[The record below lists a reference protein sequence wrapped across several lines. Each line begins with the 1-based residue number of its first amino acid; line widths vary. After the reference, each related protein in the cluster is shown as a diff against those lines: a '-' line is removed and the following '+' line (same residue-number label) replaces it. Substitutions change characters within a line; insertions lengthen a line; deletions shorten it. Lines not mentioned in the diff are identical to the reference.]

1 MNGFKSIATRYGLS
15 PVIVE
20 SVDRVIRASKFINYV
35 LLYQMRQNKHVDKI
49 VNPWIEPT
57 NKTILK

>member
-1 MNGFKSIATRYGLS
+1 MNCFKSIATRYGLT

-49 VNPWIEPT
+49 VKIESST
-57 NKTILK
+57 